1 MSRADL
7 VLKNGNILSVTL
19 EGKRINGT
27 AVAVSDG
34 QIVKVGSDEDMAEY
48 ISGNTQVMDC
58 GGNTIM
64 PGMCDA
70 HCHPSI
76 ASSLY
81 VGCDLFGIYIQ
92 EGQMPQEITDQYM
105 QKLADYVNA
114 HKDDEIIKGIGWVK
128 SNYTD
133 STMPTRQD
141 IDRICNDRPVVL
153 ESFCQHNLWVNTKAL
168 QLAKVDANCPDPL
181 AGTIY
186 READGYPAGVFS
198 EPEAMAVIKMGVPGY
213 DFTPEKYMAS
223 FKTYQQE
230 DANRYG
236 VTMVQDCMYTD
247 NAREAYKR
255 LACNGELTVRV
266 RGVYMV
272 SPADHDNEMAKY
284 AVRKGSDN
292 VGEDFRID
300 TVKIF
305 AEGTDYAF
313 MEPYEDSFLEEY
325 GFEPGYRGSG
335 YWEDDVLTST
345 IEEALKA
352 NFDVHI
358 HAMGDASVK
367 QSVNCLAQG
376 QKNAGIRKR
385 NVIAHLMLMDEGD
398 ARTMGDAGIIANCQP
413 RWMVYDSDINAM
425 VFLIGEE
432 RARSCYPYRMLLQ
445 NGVKVAFGTDFPVTP
460 PPSTLH
466 EIQCAMTRSV
476 FPEAQDYEK
485 YSGKILGDE
494 MPAGLEEAVQ
504 SITINGA
511 YQMNMER
518 YTGSIEEGK
527 SAELVILDSNLEAIP
542 VETIYKV
549 NVVKT
554 IFKGKVVYEKA
565 VKSAT

>member
-7 VLKNGNILSVTL
+7 ILKNGNILSVTL

-34 QIVKVGSDEDMAEY
+34 LIVKVGSDSDMAEY
-48 ISGNTQVMDC
+48 ISDGTQLIDC

-92 EGQMPQEITDQYM
+92 EGQGPREITDRYM
-105 QKLADYVNA
+105 QKLADYVNT
-114 HKDDEIIKGIGWVK
+114 HRDDEIIKGIGWVK

-133 STMPTRQD
+133 STMPTRHD
-141 IDRICNDRPVVL
+141 IDKICSDRPVVL
-153 ESFCQHNLWVNTKAL
+153 ESFCQHNLWVNTRAL
-168 QLAKVDANCPDPL
+168 ELSGVDANCPAPL
-181 AGTIY
+181 AGAIY
-186 READGYPAGVFS
+186 REPDGYPAGVFS
-198 EPEAMAVIKMGVPGY
+198 EPEAMEVIKMGVPGY
-213 DFTPEKYMAS
+213 DFTPEKYMES
-223 FKTYQQE
+223 LKIYQRE

-236 VTMVQDCMYTD
+236 VTMVQDCMHTD
-247 NAREAYKR
+247 NAREAYKS
-255 LACNGELTVRV
+255 LARNGELTVRA

-272 SPADHDNEMAKY
+272 SPANHDKEMAEH
-284 AVRKGSDN
+284 AARKGSDN

-300 TVKIF
+300 TIKIF
-305 AEGTDYAF
+305 SEGTDYAF
-313 MEPYEDSFLEEY
+313 VEPYEDRFLQEC
-325 GFEPGYRGSG
+325 GLEPGYRGKG
-335 YWEDDVLTST
+335 YWEASVLTAT
-345 IEEALKA
+345 VEEALKA
-352 NFDVHI
+352 DFDVHI

-367 QSVNCLAQG
+367 QSAGCLAKG
-376 QKNAGIRKR
+376 QRNADIRKR
-385 NVIAHLMLMDEGD
+385 NVIAHLMLMDEED
-398 ARTMGDAGIIANCQP
+398 ARTMGDAGIIANSQA

-425 VFLIGEE
+425 IFLVGEE
-432 RARSCYPYRMLLQ
+432 RARRCYPYRMLLD
-445 NGVKVAFGTDFPVTP
+445 NGVRVAFGTDFPVTP
-460 PPSTLH
+460 PPSTFH

-476 FPEAQDYEK
+476 FPEALDYEQ
-485 YSGKILGDE
+485 YRGKILGDE
-494 MPAGLEEAVQ
+494 KPAALEEAVQ

-542 VETIYKV
+542 VEKIYKI
-549 NVVKT
+549 NVMKT

-565 VKSAT
+565 D